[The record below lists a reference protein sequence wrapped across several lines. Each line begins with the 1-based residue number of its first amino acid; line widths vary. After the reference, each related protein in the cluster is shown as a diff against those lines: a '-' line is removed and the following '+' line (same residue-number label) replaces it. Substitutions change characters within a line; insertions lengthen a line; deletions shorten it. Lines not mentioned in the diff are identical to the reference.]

1 MSNYS
6 LVKLKDLIINI
17 TDNRGKTP
25 PLVESGIELIET
37 PSLRGD
43 NKYVDFSKI
52 NKYVSQETYETWFRS
67 GHPKNGDILI
77 TLVGTIGKVCIFKD
91 NRGCIAQ
98 NIVALEF
105 NEYCNSEFMYYYLS
119 SPIMQ
124 NQISF
129 LNRQSAQPNLKV
141 PDFIN
146 LAVSL
151 PPLKEQQKIAE
162 ILSSV
167 DAAIEKTEQVIAK
180 TEEVKKGLMQQLL
193 TKGIGHTEFK
203 QTELGEIPVEWEV
216 VKFNDI
222 CKNITDKF
230 DPKIEE
236 VKTYIALE
244 HIEQTTGKLLGTDI
258 STSSTSLKT
267 QFKKDD
273 VLFGK
278 LRPYLR
284 KYVYADFEGVCATEI
299 LVLRSKDICY
309 SKYLF
314 LLVQEENF
322 LEFIASRTFG
332 TKMPRTSWN
341 EIKEYSIPLPQLQ
354 EQYEVVKIVGH
365 LSKKL
370 ESETIKLDKLK
381 DIKSGLMQQLLTG
394 QVRVKID

>member
-193 TKGIGHTEFK
+193 TQGIGHTEFK
-203 QTELGEIPVEWEV
+203 QTEIGEIPIDWEV
-216 VKFNDI
+216 KQMKELCNLLNGRAYKKSELLDCGKTPVLRVGNFFTNQNWYYSDLELEENKYCDNGDLLYAWSASFGPRIWDGGKVIYHYHIWKLELLGNINRDFMYYLLLNDVNRI
-222 CKNITDKF
+222 KKS
-230 DPKIEE
+230 
-236 VKTYIALE
+236 
-244 HIEQTTGKLLGTDI
+244 TTGSTMIHI
-258 STSSTSLKT
+258 SKENMEPRLFAIPSLYEQQKI
-267 QFKKDD
+267 
-273 VLFGK
+273 
-278 LRPYLR
+278 
-284 KYVYADFEGVCATEI
+284 ANI
-299 LVLRSKDICY
+299 LVNQDLMIKHE
-309 SKYLF
+309 YL
-314 LLVQEENF
+314 
-322 LEFIASRTFG
+322 
-332 TKMPRTSWN
+332 
-341 EIKEYSIPLPQLQ
+341 
-354 EQYEVVKIVGH
+354 
-365 LSKKL
+365 
-370 ESETIKLDKLK
+370 KLDRLNNLK
-381 DIKSGLMQQLLTG
+381 KGLMQQLLTG
-394 QVRVKID
+394 QVRVKVD